1 MSDVTAV
8 ETLSSA
14 ALSHSVSRYVTG
26 EGTSVKVFILWN
38 ELNEWLTSLI
48 RRQEKKTETETKQ
61 LVMNVDMLLIEAS
74 QPGDKVM
81 DPVRGDNGR
90 RNCLE

>member
-1 MSDVTAV
+1 MPVVTAV

-26 EGTSVKVFILWN
+26 EGTSAKVFILWN
-38 ELNEWLTSLI
+38 ELNEGLTCTN
-48 RRQEKKTETETKQ
+48 QKTETKTETETKQ
-61 LVMNVDMLLIEAS
+61 LVMNVDTLLIEAS